1 MNAPYS
7 IIVAVSVLTAVV
19 LLTYVVRSRT
29 ERKKIV
35 TCLQPG
41 PEEGLVDA
49 ARRVGEQAALC
60 DEIPRLKI
68 RLDML
73 LKTSPLPMIIV
84 NHECNIINLSHS
96 AEQAL
101 DQPRRRRSLL
111 ESMESHELDDL
122 VREALKSQTPADAV
136 IRLYASGRRPFQI
149 WLFPYRALETPEC
162 IIFLRDMAEKV
173 DYGRMRS
180 QFAATVSHELR
191 TPLAGIRALV
201 ESLKDPELGGAD
213 RVRFLDRVENEST
226 RLAQLIDEL
235 LFLSELESGSEQD
248 LKGDIPLRSLV
259 DEIIE
264 ELRPKTD
271 RFEVQMENRI
281 PPEARLPLEGRMA
294 RTVLTNMIENS
305 VKYSGRGSRVQL
317 LAEKENGKVK
327 VTVRDDGIGID
338 AEHLPHIF
346 ERFYRVDKSRSK
358 RLGGTGLGL
367 SIVKHI
373 IETAGGEVT
382 ADSREGFGTSISF
395 TLPA

>member
-1 MNAPYS
+1 
-7 IIVAVSVLTAVV
+7 
-19 LLTYVVRSRT
+19 
-29 ERKKIV
+29 
-35 TCLQPG
+35 
-41 PEEGLVDA
+41 
-49 ARRVGEQAALC
+49 
-60 DEIPRLKI
+60 
-68 RLDML
+68 
-73 LKTSPLPMIIV
+73 
-84 NHECNIINLSHS
+84 
-96 AEQAL
+96 
-101 DQPRRRRSLL
+101 
-111 ESMESHELDDL
+111 
-122 VREALKSQTPADAV
+122 
-136 IRLYASGRRPFQI
+136 
-149 WLFPYRALETPEC
+149 
-162 IIFLRDMAEKV
+162 
-173 DYGRMRS
+173 
-180 QFAATVSHELR
+180 
-191 TPLAGIRALV
+191 
-201 ESLKDPELGGAD
+201 PELGGAD